1 MPRNRDIKV
10 IFSADHRPLARG
22 ARLASGEISDFERR
36 AVLSSNRVRTAFRGI
51 GSGLLGIAGGVGVGA
66 GVASIVRTNAE
77 FQKLSASLES
87 VAGSRES
94 ARRAFDDIEEFAKRT
109 PYQLSEVVSAFTK
122 LKALGLEPS
131 MAALESYGNTA
142 SAMGKSLDQF
152 IEAIAD
158 AATGEFERLKEF
170 GIKARK
176 EGEQVSFTFQGVTTT
191 VVNSATTIEQYLRKI
206 GNVQFAGAMA
216 RQMDTLNGK
225 FSNLSDASDRLARAI
240 GDAGLNS
247 VVKSVTES
255 LIGMADAATAAIKAA
270 TNPSLAEL
278 QSRLDRIDSGPTGGR
293 SGRVTRASRR
303 NRLRDQIN
311 DQLSELPGAAGIR
324 NQLKTTEDALI
335 AARDR
340 ISDLTAQI
348 GTIPEDRRNDT
359 SGTGRSKRKT
369 LFGRLNAELDEANQ
383 ELEMLTAERERL
395 FGVLA
400 DAELK
405 FEQASAADAE
415 KTATAVTQQKSS
427 ASRSIKLP
435 LPRREEVKA
444 AIDPVDEFIESLQ
457 EYRRELDLINP
468 RLERLGKLYADGAIP
483 LDVYTEGIKRLGF
496 ETESM
501 FDDLPEQIEET
512 NDAINELGL
521 TFQSAFEDAIVEGK
535 NLRDVLSGLEQDISR
550 LLTRKLVTE
559 KITGKIS
566 GAFDDG
572 GIFGDLF
579 GGIFGGGKAS
589 GGPVIAGTPYLV
601 GERGP
606 ELFVPRS
613 SGAIMPNNQLG
624 GSTIVVNVNP
634 PPGASPEA
642 YRLSAR
648 QGALEGSRLLNR
660 ARGIS

>member
-415 KTATAVTQQKSS
+415 KNSDGSDTAEIVRVTLDQTAVT
-427 ASRSIKLP
+427 
-435 LPRREEVKA
+435 E
-444 AIDPVDEFIESLQ
+444 
-457 EYRRELDLINP
+457 
-468 RLERLGKLYADGAIP
+468 
-483 LDVYTEGIKRLGF
+483 
-496 ETESM
+496 
-501 FDDLPEQIEET
+501 
-512 NDAINELGL
+512 
-521 TFQSAFEDAIVEGK
+521 
-535 NLRDVLSGLEQDISR
+535 
-550 LLTRKLVTE
+550 
-559 KITGKIS
+559 
-566 GAFDDG
+566 
-572 GIFGDLF
+572 
-579 GGIFGGGKAS
+579 
-589 GGPVIAGTPYLV
+589 
-601 GERGP
+601 
-606 ELFVPRS
+606 
-613 SGAIMPNNQLG
+613 
-624 GSTIVVNVNP
+624 
-634 PPGASPEA
+634 
-642 YRLSAR
+642 
-648 QGALEGSRLLNR
+648 
-660 ARGIS
+660 ARGGQSGNRPGG